1 MLGLFISITSLIET
15 VAQGNG
21 RYNASFTNSTETPG
35 PTTASPTLG
44 TIIGSAIG
52 GSIVIVSVCG
62 LIIRCI
68 IVSAQLNSSKKT
80 KTKSWKNLKHIDK
93 FETIAIKNPL
103 TRRVEQFERTKVP
116 IEITPV

>member
-15 VAQGNG
+15 VA
-21 RYNASFTNSTETPG
+21 SFTNSTPTPSVMLTETPG
-35 PTTASPTLG
+35 PISASPTIG

-62 LIIRCI
+62 LVIRCM

-80 KTKSWKNLKHIDK
+80 KAKSWKNLKHIDK